1 MNRLLSIL
9 SILLISLLFLFSNVA
24 LAQDLTAGQHSLVK
38 GERVERTTFE
48 YTYRAQVINNGAD
61 VGNFT
66 AVVTS
71 TSTATTIVD
80 GTVTF
85 DGIPAGGTAFS
96 IDTFTIRHERTI
108 PFDLNVLRL
117 EFKVLATIVETSPSN
132 GEGGV
137 AVTRETIIRLSQPL
151 ADSAVV
157 DENVLFAEF
166 GGQRLPAQI
175 HISPDRRTVTLFY
188 EDFLPAS
195 VRVRVTLIGDSLLDI
210 NGIPVDADDDGV
222 PGGVARIDFDT
233 LSLKRY
239 LARQSV
245 VASLPP
251 NLARAI

>member
-1 MNRLLSIL
+1 M
-9 SILLISLLFLFSNVA
+9 
-24 LAQDLTAGQHSLVK
+24 
-38 GERVERTTFE
+38 
-48 YTYRAQVINNGAD
+48 
-61 VGNFT
+61 
-66 AVVTS
+66 
-71 TSTATTIVD
+71 
-80 GTVTF
+80 
-85 DGIPAGGTAFS
+85 
-96 IDTFTIRHERTI
+96 
-108 PFDLNVLRL
+108 
-117 EFKVLATIVETSPSN
+117 
-132 GEGGV
+132 
-137 AVTRETIIRLSQPL
+137 AVTRETNIRLSQPL

-210 NGIPVDADDDGV
+210 NGIPVDADDDGG